1 MDIFSLN
8 EYYAMEI
15 PKNISKIQ
23 QLDNKY
29 SRFEIELAKV
39 KFPKQLSNSDH

>member
-1 MDIFSLN
+1 MDNFNLN
-8 EYYAMEI
+8 ENYVMEI

-23 QLDNKY
+23 LLDNKY

-39 KFPKQLSNSDH
+39 KFPKQRANYDH